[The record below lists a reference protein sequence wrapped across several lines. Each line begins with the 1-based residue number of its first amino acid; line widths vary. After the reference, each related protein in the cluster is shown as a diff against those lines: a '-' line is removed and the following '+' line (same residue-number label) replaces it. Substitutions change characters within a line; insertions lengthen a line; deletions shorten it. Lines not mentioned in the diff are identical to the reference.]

1 MSSSYFEHDADIGII
16 GRGLIIEQSFEA
28 AAHAVFAIITN
39 IEAVHPRT
47 VVALEFE
54 ESDLELALVVWLN
67 LILAKAREFG
77 MVFSHFY
84 LQRQNDHWHAKAAG
98 EKWRDGLERG
108 VEVNCALANRQILTH
123 LTRAT
128 FAGIYP
134 KVTLETLFD
143 IPHNTCKEEQHE
155 VDGKTRWLYV
165 HRKGATRA
173 FAPGHPRLPARYRD
187 VGQPVIIGGSMS
199 AGSYILAGS
208 SHNQAFASC
217 SHGAGRAMSSNQA
230 LKQWNGRA
238 LIDDLERQGIL
249 IRTRSMRGAAEE
261 APGAYKDVDQVAEVT
276 EQAGLARRIAF
287 LRPKVC
293 IKG

>member
-16 GRGLIIEQSFEA
+16 SRGLIIEQSFEA

-84 LQRQNDHWHAKAAG
+84 LQRQNDHWHAKATG

-134 KVTLETLFD
+134 QASLETLFD
-143 IPHNTCKEEQHE
+143 ISHNTCKEEQHE

-187 VGQPVIIGGSMS
+187 GGATRHHRRQYGHGFLYSSRQQP
-199 AGSYILAGS
+199 
-208 SHNQAFASC
+208 
-217 SHGAGRAMSSNQA
+217 
-230 LKQWNGRA
+230 
-238 LIDDLERQGIL
+238 
-249 IRTRSMRGAAEE
+249 
-261 APGAYKDVDQVAEVT
+261 
-276 EQAGLARRIAF
+276 
-287 LRPKVC
+287 
-293 IKG
+293 